1 MLCQQSWDLKLE
13 LESVLNYCNI
23 RPHLKHCLRLSQ
35 LTNKK
40 QADVHVRCNWS
51 DHSHWFRYLLTILI
65 TQLLK
70 QKNQV
75 QKRLSYPV
83 YFNR

>member
-1 MLCQQSWDLKLE
+1 MCICIAAE
-13 LESVLNYCNI
+13 VTI
-23 RPHLKHCLRLSQ
+23 P
-35 LTNKK
+35 T
-40 QADVHVRCNWS
+40 
-51 DHSHWFRYLLTILI
+51 WFRYLLTILI

-83 YFNR
+83 YFKDKT